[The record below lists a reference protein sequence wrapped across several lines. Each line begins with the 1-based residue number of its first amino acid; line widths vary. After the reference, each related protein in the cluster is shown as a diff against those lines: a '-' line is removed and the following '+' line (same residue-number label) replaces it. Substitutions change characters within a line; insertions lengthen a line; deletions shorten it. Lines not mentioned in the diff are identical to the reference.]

1 MATGTQATAR
11 ALTSYRLT
19 ARQFTKMCEAEVF
32 GNDRVELLGGM
43 LVAMTQDPPHVDTV
57 LTLGRDLNQ
66 LLPRDHWSVREEK
79 PIRSGPRWLPLPD
92 IAVTRGSAK
101 SFLARIP
108 TPADLILLVE
118 VADTTYAKDRGAKWR
133 RYAAARVPIYW
144 IANLPKNQFEVY
156 TDPAGSGKVAAY
168 RQCQIYGRD
177 DQVPLIVDGREV
189 GRIAVKD
196 ILP

>member
-32 GNDRVELLGGM
+32 GDDRVELLGGM
-43 LVAMTQDPPHVDTV
+43 LVAMTQYPPHVYTV

-66 LLPRDHWSVREEK
+66 LLPRDHWSVREAK

-101 SFLARIP
+101 SFLARIL

-118 VADTTYAKDRGAKWR
+118 VADTTYAKDRGVKWR
-133 RYAAARVPIYW
+133 RYADACVPIYW